1 MRDVLLVLVTVLGG
15 LGVFLLGMKHLSEG
29 LQAVAGREL
38 RRFMALATTHRIAGV
53 GTGIISTILV
63 QSSSI
68 ISVMLVGF
76 VSSGLMTLQQAIN
89 VIIGANIG
97 TTATVWIV
105 AFAPDPQII
114 GLVGLGLGGMLYFF
128 FRRESVHN
136 LGLAILG
143 LGLVFLGMYFMSKGV
158 MPIRQNPDI
167 QAAFARL
174 GATTLG
180 DVALVA
186 LAAAVFTAV
195 VQSSAASIAIG
206 MTLAAQQLITYEMAI
221 AVLFGA
227 NIGTTMTAWLAAIG
241 GSAAAKRTALAHTL
255 SNVIGSALFLP
266 FVLPVFVPMGKALF
280 PNWSVVTE
288 TAKGPMLLGV
298 MAPIAVTDTIFSVLR
313 GVLFFPFVR
322 PFAALVERIVPQ
334 KEEEK
339 PHLSVLKIGV
349 KLSPVIACDQA
360 LLEIQ
365 FMRESNIDLLQCAR
379 KVLAG
384 ESDEDDERHIIHRE
398 GILDNVQREVT
409 EFLGSIMTKRLPQDV
424 AERARRLLRLTDE
437 LESVSDEAA
446 QILKVIKRLRK
457 QGQTISDVSAALLL
471 QVFDRVHAFAEKVT
485 PWIRSPRPTIDIE
498 AVQAESTEIHEFIRG
513 CRRTQLGR
521 VGQDDPDSPL
531 RVLGELD
538 IINACERVR
547 AYYLNIAETLAGGKK
562 VEG

>member
-1 MRDVLLVLVTVLGG
+1 MLGG

-89 VIIGANIG
+89 VVIGANIG

-195 VQSSAASIAIG
+195 IQSSAASIAIG
-206 MTLAAQQLITYEMAI
+206 MTLASQQLITYEMAI

-313 GVLFFPFVR
+313 GLLFFPFVR

-349 KLSPVIACDQA
+349 KLSPIIACDQA

-365 FMRESNIDLLQCAR
+365 FMRESNIDLLGCAR

-384 ESDEDDERHIIHRE
+384 EADEDDERHIIHRE

-457 QGQTISDVSAALLL
+457 QGQKISDVSAALLL
-471 QVFDRVHAFAEKVT
+471 EVFDRVYAFAEKVT

>member
-1 MRDVLLVLVTVLGG
+1 MRDILPVLVMVLGG

-38 RRFMALATTHRIAGV
+38 RRFMALATTHRMAGV

-105 AFAPDPQII
+105 AFAPDPQIL
-114 GLVGLGLGGMLYFF
+114 GLLGLGLGGVLYFF
-128 FRRESVHN
+128 FRGESVHN
-136 LGLAILG
+136 LGLAVLG

-167 QAAFARL
+167 QAAFVRM
-174 GATTLG
+174 GATSLG
-180 DVALVA
+180 GVALVA
-186 LAAAVFTAV
+186 LMAAAFTAV
-195 VQSSAASIAIG
+195 IQSSAASIAIG

-266 FVLPVFVPMGKALF
+266 FVLPVLVPMGKALF
-280 PNWSVVTE
+280 PNWHAVTE

-298 MAPIAVTDTIFSVLR
+298 MAPIAVTDTVFSVLR
-313 GVLFFPFVR
+313 GLLFFPFVR

-334 KEEEK
+334 REEEK

-365 FMRESNIDLLQCAR
+365 FMRESNLDLLGCAR

-384 ESDEDDERHIIHRE
+384 ESDDSIENHIIHRE

-424 AERARRLLRLTDE
+424 AERSRRLLRLTDE

-446 QILKVIKRLRK
+446 QILKVVKRLRK
-457 QGQTISDVSAALLL
+457 QGQKISDVSAALLL
-471 QVFDRVHAFAEKVT
+471 QVHDRVYAFAEKVT
-485 PWIRSPRPTIDIE
+485 PWIRSPRPVIDIE
-498 AVQAESTEIHEFIRG
+498 TVQAESKAIHEYIRE

-521 VGQDDPDSPL
+521 IGPDDPDSPL

-538 IINACERVR
+538 IINAYERVR
-547 AYYLNIAETLAGGKK
+547 AYYLNIAETLAGGKPP
-562 VEG
+562 VR